1 MAEIFLEIEAEYNL
15 DNQSIIISEGTIA
28 WGDGTN
34 PVRGDISSAYILIQ
48 KGNEFPWKTVD
59 VTTEL
64 KEETLTDL
72 EILEGEVTEDD
83 MYGVFLVMSTVSYT
97 DPDYEY
103 YSLGIPL
110 YIHYSLKTDVS
121 TFWTKYACANSLER
135 KKGLYDICSWLE
147 TNLAGLEALASR
159 NLKAKYLE
167 VLELIQRKINLNKHY
182 LN

>member
-1 MAEIFLEIEAEYNL
+1 MAEIFLEIEAEYDL
-15 DNQSIIISEGTIA
+15 DNQSIIVSEGTIA
-28 WGDGTN
+28 WGEGTN
-34 PVRGDISSAYILIQ
+34 PARVDISSAYILIQ
-48 KGNEFPWKTVD
+48 KNNEFPWETVD

-64 KEETLTDL
+64 AAGTLTDL

-83 MYGVFLVMSTVSYT
+83 MYGVFLVMNTASYT
-97 DPDYEY
+97 DADYEY

-110 YIHYSLKTDVS
+110 YIHYDLKADIS
-121 TFWTKYACANSLER
+121 AFWAKYACATSLER
-135 KKGLYDICSWLE
+135 KKGLYDICNWLE
-147 TNLAGLEALASR
+147 TNLAGLEAIADR